1 MTTRIIVTLRA
12 VTGSALAGA
21 LVAWTWPVTQRP
33 APAPF
38 AVSAIAPDA
47 AAAAGSTGDA
57 DSIIAHNPFSPS
69 RRPPRER
76 ERLAVLDTFPEATVA
91 GDGDSLAPD
100 ASVVGFDAAPVP
112 QLLGLLN
119 SPDGPRALLR
129 LDATKARA
137 ALFAVGDGTNGW
149 RVMAIGPSSVTLDGP
164 SGRQIVSL
172 SSRTGT
178 P

>member
-1 MTTRIIVTLRA
+1 MTSRLVTTLRV
-12 VTGSALAGA
+12 VTGGALAGA

-38 AVSAIAPDA
+38 MLSATAPDA
-47 AAAAGSTGDA
+47 AVAAGSTGDA
-57 DSIIAHNPFSPS
+57 DSIIQHNPFSPS

-91 GDGDSLAPD
+91 GDGDSLSPD

-112 QLLGLLN
+112 QLLGLMN
-119 SPDGPRALLR
+119 SPNGARALLR

-137 ALFAVGDGTNGW
+137 ALFGVGDGTNGW
-149 RVMAIGPSSVTLDGP
+149 RVAAIGPATVTLDGP